1 MANVITDFR
10 FYMTRRH
17 RPELAYVGYEEAE
30 KIVVLA
36 DPKSLENA
44 EPLLRQLHTDGKA
57 ISLFVYNPLSEP
69 LSGGLPAGRVFT
81 FGKKELGW
89 LSGVPKAAFRHQ
101 FEAVESD
108 VLLDLTL
115 EEVLPLTYL
124 TACSKAR
131 LKMGFH
137 KSGRDV
143 YDFTI
148 RHEPPF
154 DSLDLLRNLLFYW
167 RKIDRQ

>member
-10 FYMTRRH
+10 FYMARRH

-69 LSGGLPAGRVFT
+69 LSGG
-81 FGKKELGW
+81 
-89 LSGVPKAAFRHQ
+89 
-101 FEAVESD
+101 
-108 VLLDLTL
+108 
-115 EEVLPLTYL
+115 
-124 TACSKAR
+124 
-131 LKMGFH
+131 
-137 KSGRDV
+137 
-143 YDFTI
+143 
-148 RHEPPF
+148 
-154 DSLDLLRNLLFYW
+154 
-167 RKIDRQ
+167 

>member
-10 FYMTRRH
+10 FYMARRH

-69 LSGGLPAGRVFT
+69 LSGDCLPGGCLHSAKRNWVGCRVYR
-81 FGKKELGW
+81 KLR
-89 LSGVPKAAFRHQ
+89 SGISSKQSNRM
-101 FEAVESD
+101 S
-108 VLLDLTL
+108 
-115 EEVLPLTYL
+115 
-124 TACSKAR
+124 CS
-131 LKMGFH
+131 
-137 KSGRDV
+137 
-143 YDFTI
+143 I
-148 RHEPPF
+148 
-154 DSLDLLRNLLFYW
+154 
-167 RKIDRQ
+167 

>member
-1 MANVITDFR
+1 M
-10 FYMTRRH
+10 
-17 RPELAYVGYEEAE
+17 
-30 KIVVLA
+30 
-36 DPKSLENA
+36 
-44 EPLLRQLHTDGKA
+44 
-57 ISLFVYNPLSEP
+57 
-69 LSGGLPAGRVFT
+69 FT

-124 TACSKAR
+124 TACSKA
-131 LKMGFH
+131 LLNMGFH
-137 KSGRDV
+137 NSGRDV

-148 RHEPPF
+148 RHEPPL
-154 DSLDLLRNLLFYW
+154 DSLDLLRKQLFYR
-167 RKIDRQ
+167 RKIDPQ